1 MSLSV
6 SELLQLPHRRV
17 VSQGSVVTAETGQVV
32 VLVWLLDLH
41 GDPSTTVRPASMVQG
56 YLHEWLGVCARREQ
70 EAPPAPPP
78 PPPSAPPS
86 PLPPTTARSPPPYW
100 LRTYTTGLTSMN
112 SGVGAPLHA
121 IASDGS
127 AAQARHAAD
136 TAATDRYAQFI
147 SPPPPPSPTAPPP
160 VGLHPPTASPVT
172 YSSTVSGEP
181 LGTEPEDWPCPPR
194 VVGALIIGA
203 EDSTPPSP
211 PAAPPPPPPPS
222 PPYVEC
228 SFVQCELISDEEV
241 ERLEEEAI
249 LEGSR
254 GWSWW

>member
-127 AAQARHAAD
+127 VSVAVRANANDGRLGRTSEACGRHGGNRQVRAVHLAAAAAKPDSAAARRVASANSVASD
-136 TAATDRYAQFI
+136 LFVDCEWRTAGD
-147 SPPPPPSPTAPPP
+147 
-160 VGLHPPTASPVT
+160 
-172 YSSTVSGEP
+172 
-181 LGTEPEDWPCPPR
+181 
-194 VVGALIIGA
+194 
-203 EDSTPPSP
+203 
-211 PAAPPPPPPPS
+211 
-222 PPYVEC
+222 
-228 SFVQCELISDEEV
+228 
-241 ERLEEEAI
+241 
-249 LEGSR
+249 
-254 GWSWW
+254 